1 MYLMIMLSSTSTFF
15 RDFWYR
21 QICLVILLTMMFFL
35 LYFIIICLIGGDMLV
50 YLCLLSLSAQ
60 LVSVRS
66 LCLYVPFISV
76 LLSSAFY
83 RAGGQARDVDPML
96 G

>member
-1 MYLMIMLSSTSTFF
+1 MSLTSVTLL
-15 RDFWYR
+15 
-21 QICLVILLTMMFFL
+21 CLPIWS
-35 LYFIIICLIGGDMLV
+35 GGDMLV

-60 LVSVRS
+60 FVSVRS
-66 LCLYVPFISV
+66 LRLYVPFISE

-83 RAGGQARDVDPML
+83 RAGGQTWDADQML